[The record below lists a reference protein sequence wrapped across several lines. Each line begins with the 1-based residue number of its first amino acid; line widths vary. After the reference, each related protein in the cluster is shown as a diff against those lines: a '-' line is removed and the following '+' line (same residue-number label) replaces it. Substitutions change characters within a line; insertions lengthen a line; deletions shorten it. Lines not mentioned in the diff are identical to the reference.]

1 MSTETFA
8 ANATTGCAGSQ
19 PPTFQDIVMN
29 LQHYWAAQGCVVL
42 QPYDGA
48 VGAGTNHTATTLRS
62 LGPDTWRTCYVQG
75 CRRPTDGRYG
85 ENPNRLQYYYQFQ
98 VLMKPSPDNIQDLY
112 LGSLRAIGIDPDKH
126 DVRFVEDDWE
136 SPTLGAWGLGWEVWL
151 NGMEVTQF
159 TYFQQVGGFECAPVP
174 VEIAYGLERLTM
186 YIQGVDSV
194 YDIIWARGDDGVE
207 FTYGD
212 VYLENEREF
221 STYNFEVGNTEF
233 LFEAF
238 NQYEREAGL
247 HPARAL
253 HGQGVLRV
261 LHRHGRRRLSGR
273 SERERGVTM
282 ADKHT
287 LAFEIGVEEIPAF
300 DLDSANKQ
308 LEKMVPAAFADA
320 RIPFDS
326 IEIHS
331 SPRRLIVMAYGVA
344 DATEALVEEYKGP
357 AAKIAFDADGNPT
370 KAAIGF
376 ARGKG
381 LDPENLERREVNGTE
396 YVFATKNI
404 PATPVAD
411 LLPDV
416 LAGFITAIKWP
427 RSCRWAAYREYFVRP
442 VRWIVA
448 MLDDVVLPVSF
459 AGAESSNFTMG
470 HRVLAPGKHTVDT
483 AANLL
488 DVIRAAYVIP
498 TQAERERIIREGVAA
513 IEAETGFTA
522 DLPAKTLLEV
532 VNLSE
537 YPQPLVST
545 FDEEFLQVPEEIIV
559 DAMLMHQRYFPL
571 YDAAGKLTNKFIIVS
586 NGNPECAATIIDGN
600 ERVVRA
606 RLDDAKFFY
615 EEDLKHPLESYIEKL
630 DKVVFQESLGTVRQK
645 AERLEKLACALSAD
659 AQLDAADAAD
669 AKRAARLCKAD
680 LVTNAVIEFTSVQGV
695 MGSYYAAASG
705 ETPQVA
711 QAIGQHYQP
720 RFAGDALPDTTVGK
734 LVALADKLDTIC
746 GLFAVGQG
754 PTGSSDPFALRRS
767 AIGIVNML
775 EAGLPISLAA
785 AIDESL
791 ASFAAQGVASA
802 LASDDFAAALSQL
815 AALRAPIDGF
825 FADVMVMDEDAALRD
840 NRLRLLNRFVAVFAN
855 VADFGKMAKSK

>member
-1 MSTETFA
+1 
-8 ANATTGCAGSQ
+8 
-19 PPTFQDIVMN
+19 
-29 LQHYWAAQGCVVL
+29 
-42 QPYDGA
+42 
-48 VGAGTNHTATTLRS
+48 
-62 LGPDTWRTCYVQG
+62 
-75 CRRPTDGRYG
+75 
-85 ENPNRLQYYYQFQ
+85 
-98 VLMKPSPDNIQDLY
+98 
-112 LGSLRAIGIDPDKH
+112 
-126 DVRFVEDDWE
+126 
-136 SPTLGAWGLGWEVWL
+136 
-151 NGMEVTQF
+151 
-159 TYFQQVGGFECAPVP
+159 
-174 VEIAYGLERLTM
+174 
-186 YIQGVDSV
+186 
-194 YDIIWARGDDGVE
+194 
-207 FTYGD
+207 
-212 VYLENEREF
+212 
-221 STYNFEVGNTEF
+221 
-233 LFEAF
+233 
-238 NQYEREAGL
+238 
-247 HPARAL
+247 
-253 HGQGVLRV
+253 
-261 LHRHGRRRLSGR
+261 
-273 SERERGVTM
+273 M

-320 RIPFDS
+320 RIPYDS

-381 LDPENLERREVNGTE
+381 LSPENLERREVTGTE

-537 YPQPLVST
+537 YPQPLVSI

-705 ETPQVA
+705 ETLQVA

-775 EAGLPISLAA
+775 EAGLAISLAA

-791 ASFAAQGVASA
+791 ASFAAQGVAFDAAAVRAEVVDFFVTRTKVMLRDAGVNADTIDAVLAAGVEEPAVISQRAHALEDARANDVETFDNLATAYARANNLRKPELGEDVDDALLTEPERA
-802 LASDDFAAALSQL
+802 LAGAVATAEQAVAAALTSDDFAAALSQL

>member
-1 MSTETFA
+1 
-8 ANATTGCAGSQ
+8 
-19 PPTFQDIVMN
+19 
-29 LQHYWAAQGCVVL
+29 
-42 QPYDGA
+42 
-48 VGAGTNHTATTLRS
+48 
-62 LGPDTWRTCYVQG
+62 
-75 CRRPTDGRYG
+75 
-85 ENPNRLQYYYQFQ
+85 
-98 VLMKPSPDNIQDLY
+98 
-112 LGSLRAIGIDPDKH
+112 
-126 DVRFVEDDWE
+126 
-136 SPTLGAWGLGWEVWL
+136 
-151 NGMEVTQF
+151 
-159 TYFQQVGGFECAPVP
+159 
-174 VEIAYGLERLTM
+174 
-186 YIQGVDSV
+186 
-194 YDIIWARGDDGVE
+194 
-207 FTYGD
+207 
-212 VYLENEREF
+212 
-221 STYNFEVGNTEF
+221 
-233 LFEAF
+233 
-238 NQYEREAGL
+238 
-247 HPARAL
+247 
-253 HGQGVLRV
+253 
-261 LHRHGRRRLSGR
+261 
-273 SERERGVTM
+273 M

-320 RIPFDS
+320 RIPYDS

-381 LDPENLERREVNGTE
+381 LSPENLERREVNGTE

-571 YDAAGKLTNKFIIVS
+571 YDADGKLTNKFIIVS

-630 DKVVFQESLGTVRQK
+630 YKVVFQESLGTVRQK
-645 AERLEKLACALSAD
+645 AERLEKLVCALSAD

-791 ASFAAQGVASA
+791 ASFAAQGVAFDAAAVRAEVVDFFVTRTKVMLRDAGVNADTIDAVLAAGVEEPAVISQRAHALEDARANDAETFDNLATAYARANNLRKPELGEDVDDALLTEPERA
-802 LASDDFAAALSQL
+802 LAGAVATAEQAVAAALESDDFAAALSQL

>member
-1 MSTETFA
+1 
-8 ANATTGCAGSQ
+8 
-19 PPTFQDIVMN
+19 
-29 LQHYWAAQGCVVL
+29 
-42 QPYDGA
+42 
-48 VGAGTNHTATTLRS
+48 
-62 LGPDTWRTCYVQG
+62 
-75 CRRPTDGRYG
+75 
-85 ENPNRLQYYYQFQ
+85 
-98 VLMKPSPDNIQDLY
+98 
-112 LGSLRAIGIDPDKH
+112 
-126 DVRFVEDDWE
+126 
-136 SPTLGAWGLGWEVWL
+136 
-151 NGMEVTQF
+151 
-159 TYFQQVGGFECAPVP
+159 
-174 VEIAYGLERLTM
+174 
-186 YIQGVDSV
+186 
-194 YDIIWARGDDGVE
+194 
-207 FTYGD
+207 
-212 VYLENEREF
+212 
-221 STYNFEVGNTEF
+221 
-233 LFEAF
+233 
-238 NQYEREAGL
+238 
-247 HPARAL
+247 
-253 HGQGVLRV
+253 
-261 LHRHGRRRLSGR
+261 
-273 SERERGVTM
+273 M

-320 RIPFDS
+320 RIPYDS

-381 LDPENLERREVNGTE
+381 LSPENLERREVNGTE

-470 HRVLAPGKHTVDT
+470 HRVLAPGKHVVDT

-791 ASFAAQGVASA
+791 ASFAAQGVAFDAAAVRAEVVDFFVTRTKVMLRDAGVNADTIDAVLAAGVEEPAVISQRAHALEDARANDAETFDNLATAYARANNLRKPELGEDVDDALLTDPERALAGAVATAEQAVAAA

>member
-1 MSTETFA
+1 M
-8 ANATTGCAGSQ
+8 
-19 PPTFQDIVMN
+19 
-29 LQHYWAAQGCVVL
+29 
-42 QPYDGA
+42 
-48 VGAGTNHTATTLRS
+48 
-62 LGPDTWRTCYVQG
+62 
-75 CRRPTDGRYG
+75 
-85 ENPNRLQYYYQFQ
+85 
-98 VLMKPSPDNIQDLY
+98 
-112 LGSLRAIGIDPDKH
+112 
-126 DVRFVEDDWE
+126 
-136 SPTLGAWGLGWEVWL
+136 
-151 NGMEVTQF
+151 TQ
-159 TYFQQVGGFECAPVP
+159 
-174 VEIAYGLERLTM
+174 
-186 YIQGVDSV
+186 
-194 YDIIWARGDDGVE
+194 
-207 FTYGD
+207 
-212 VYLENEREF
+212 
-221 STYNFEVGNTEF
+221 
-233 LFEAF
+233 
-238 NQYEREAGL
+238 
-247 HPARAL
+247 
-253 HGQGVLRV
+253 
-261 LHRHGRRRLSGR
+261 
-273 SERERGVTM
+273 
-282 ADKHT
+282 KHT

-308 LEKMVPAAFADA
+308 LEKMVPAAFKDA
-320 RIPFDS
+320 RIPFES
-326 IEIHS
+326 VEIHS

-357 AAKIAFDADGNPT
+357 AAKIAFDAEGNPT

-381 LDPENLERREVNGTE
+381 LTPENLERREVKGVE

-411 LLPDV
+411 LLPDI

-427 RSCRWAAYREYFVRP
+427 RSCRWAAYRDYFVRP

-448 MLDDVVLPVSF
+448 MLDEQVLPVSF
-459 AGAESSNFTMG
+459 AGATSSNYTMG

-488 DVIRAAYVIP
+488 DVVRAAYVIP
-498 TQAERERIIREGVAA
+498 TQAERERIIREGVAK
-513 IEAETGFTA
+513 IEEQTGFTA
-522 DLPAKTLLEV
+522 ELPAKTLLEV

-537 YPQPLVST
+537 YPQPYVAT

-571 YDAAGKLTNKFIIVS
+571 YDANHKLTNKFIIVS

-615 EEDLKHPLESYIEKL
+615 EEDLKHPLEYYVDKL
-630 DKVVFQESLGTVRQK
+630 DNVVFQESLGTVKQK
-645 AERLEKLACALSAD
+645 AERLVKLTAALAADAKLA
-659 AQLDAADAAD
+659 QADAAD
-669 AKRAARLCKAD
+669 AVRAAKLCKAD

-695 MGSYYAAASG
+695 MGSYYAAAAG

-746 GLFAVGQG
+746 GLFSVGQG

-775 EAGLPISLAA
+775 EAGVNVSLSA
-785 AIDESL
+785 AIDCSL
-791 ASFAAQGVASA
+791 ASFAEQGVEFDAAAVRAEVVDFFVTRTKVMLRDAGVEPDTIDAVLAAGVEEPAVISQRAHALEDARTNDAETFDNLATAYARANNLRKPELGEAVDEALLTEPERPLAAAVATAEGTVAEA
-802 LASDDFAAALSQL
+802 LAADNFADAIAEL

-825 FADVMVMDEDAALRD
+825 FADVMVMDENQALRE
-840 NRLRLLNRFVAVFAN
+840 NRLRLLNRFVAVFSN

>member
-1 MSTETFA
+1 
-8 ANATTGCAGSQ
+8 
-19 PPTFQDIVMN
+19 
-29 LQHYWAAQGCVVL
+29 
-42 QPYDGA
+42 
-48 VGAGTNHTATTLRS
+48 
-62 LGPDTWRTCYVQG
+62 
-75 CRRPTDGRYG
+75 
-85 ENPNRLQYYYQFQ
+85 
-98 VLMKPSPDNIQDLY
+98 
-112 LGSLRAIGIDPDKH
+112 
-126 DVRFVEDDWE
+126 
-136 SPTLGAWGLGWEVWL
+136 
-151 NGMEVTQF
+151 
-159 TYFQQVGGFECAPVP
+159 
-174 VEIAYGLERLTM
+174 
-186 YIQGVDSV
+186 
-194 YDIIWARGDDGVE
+194 
-207 FTYGD
+207 
-212 VYLENEREF
+212 
-221 STYNFEVGNTEF
+221 
-233 LFEAF
+233 
-238 NQYEREAGL
+238 
-247 HPARAL
+247 
-253 HGQGVLRV
+253 
-261 LHRHGRRRLSGR
+261 
-273 SERERGVTM
+273 M

-320 RIPFDS
+320 RIPYDS

-381 LDPENLERREVNGTE
+381 LSPENLERREVTGTE

-537 YPQPLVST
+537 YPQPLVSI
-545 FDEEFLQVPEEIIV
+545 FDQEFLQVPEEIIV

-659 AQLDAADAAD
+659 AQLSAADAAD

-775 EAGLPISLAA
+775 ETGLAISLAA

-791 ASFAAQGVASA
+791 ASFAAQGVAFDAAAVRAEVVDFFVTRTKVMLRDGGVNADTIDAVLAAGVEEPAVISQRAHALEDARANDAETFDNLATAYARANNLRKPELGEDVDDALLTEPERALAGAVATAEQAVASA

>member
-1 MSTETFA
+1 
-8 ANATTGCAGSQ
+8 
-19 PPTFQDIVMN
+19 
-29 LQHYWAAQGCVVL
+29 
-42 QPYDGA
+42 
-48 VGAGTNHTATTLRS
+48 
-62 LGPDTWRTCYVQG
+62 
-75 CRRPTDGRYG
+75 
-85 ENPNRLQYYYQFQ
+85 
-98 VLMKPSPDNIQDLY
+98 
-112 LGSLRAIGIDPDKH
+112 
-126 DVRFVEDDWE
+126 
-136 SPTLGAWGLGWEVWL
+136 
-151 NGMEVTQF
+151 
-159 TYFQQVGGFECAPVP
+159 
-174 VEIAYGLERLTM
+174 
-186 YIQGVDSV
+186 
-194 YDIIWARGDDGVE
+194 
-207 FTYGD
+207 
-212 VYLENEREF
+212 
-221 STYNFEVGNTEF
+221 
-233 LFEAF
+233 
-238 NQYEREAGL
+238 
-247 HPARAL
+247 
-253 HGQGVLRV
+253 
-261 LHRHGRRRLSGR
+261 
-273 SERERGVTM
+273 M

-320 RIPFDS
+320 RIPYDS

-381 LDPENLERREVNGTE
+381 LSPESLERREVNGTE

-537 YPQPLVST
+537 YPQPLVSA

-791 ASFAAQGVASA
+791 ASFAAQGVVFDAAAVRAEVVDFFVTRTKVMLRDAGVNADTIDAVLAAGVEEPAVISQRAHALEDARANDAETFDNLATAYARANNLRKPELGEDVDDALLTDPERA
-802 LASDDFAAALSQL
+802 LAGAVATAEQAVAAALESDDFAAALSQL

>member
-1 MSTETFA
+1 
-8 ANATTGCAGSQ
+8 
-19 PPTFQDIVMN
+19 
-29 LQHYWAAQGCVVL
+29 
-42 QPYDGA
+42 
-48 VGAGTNHTATTLRS
+48 
-62 LGPDTWRTCYVQG
+62 
-75 CRRPTDGRYG
+75 
-85 ENPNRLQYYYQFQ
+85 
-98 VLMKPSPDNIQDLY
+98 
-112 LGSLRAIGIDPDKH
+112 
-126 DVRFVEDDWE
+126 
-136 SPTLGAWGLGWEVWL
+136 
-151 NGMEVTQF
+151 
-159 TYFQQVGGFECAPVP
+159 
-174 VEIAYGLERLTM
+174 
-186 YIQGVDSV
+186 
-194 YDIIWARGDDGVE
+194 
-207 FTYGD
+207 
-212 VYLENEREF
+212 
-221 STYNFEVGNTEF
+221 
-233 LFEAF
+233 
-238 NQYEREAGL
+238 
-247 HPARAL
+247 
-253 HGQGVLRV
+253 
-261 LHRHGRRRLSGR
+261 
-273 SERERGVTM
+273 M

-320 RIPFDS
+320 RIPYDS

-381 LDPENLERREVNGTE
+381 LSPENLERREVNGTE

-659 AQLDAADAAD
+659 AQLSAADAAD

-775 EAGLPISLAA
+775 ETGLAISLAA

-791 ASFAAQGVASA
+791 ASFAAQGVAFDAAAVRAEVVDFFVTRTKVMLRDGGVNADTIDAVLAADVEEPAVISQRAHALEDARANDAETFDNLATAYARANNLRKPELGEGVDDALLTEPECALAGAVATAEQAVASA

>member
-1 MSTETFA
+1 
-8 ANATTGCAGSQ
+8 
-19 PPTFQDIVMN
+19 
-29 LQHYWAAQGCVVL
+29 
-42 QPYDGA
+42 
-48 VGAGTNHTATTLRS
+48 
-62 LGPDTWRTCYVQG
+62 
-75 CRRPTDGRYG
+75 
-85 ENPNRLQYYYQFQ
+85 
-98 VLMKPSPDNIQDLY
+98 
-112 LGSLRAIGIDPDKH
+112 
-126 DVRFVEDDWE
+126 
-136 SPTLGAWGLGWEVWL
+136 
-151 NGMEVTQF
+151 
-159 TYFQQVGGFECAPVP
+159 
-174 VEIAYGLERLTM
+174 
-186 YIQGVDSV
+186 
-194 YDIIWARGDDGVE
+194 
-207 FTYGD
+207 
-212 VYLENEREF
+212 
-221 STYNFEVGNTEF
+221 
-233 LFEAF
+233 
-238 NQYEREAGL
+238 
-247 HPARAL
+247 
-253 HGQGVLRV
+253 
-261 LHRHGRRRLSGR
+261 
-273 SERERGVTM
+273 M

-308 LEKMVPAAFADA
+308 LEKMVPAAFSDA
-320 RIPFDS
+320 RIPYDS

-381 LDPENLERREVNGTE
+381 LDPENLERHEVNGTE

-448 MLDDVVLPVSF
+448 MLDDVVLPVSY

-791 ASFAAQGVASA
+791 ASFAAQGVAFDAAAVRAEVVDFFVTRTKVMLRDAGINADTIDAVLAAGVEEPAVISQRAHALEDARANDAETFDNLATAYARANNLRKPELGEDVDDALLTEPERALAGAVATAEQAVAAA

>member
-1 MSTETFA
+1 
-8 ANATTGCAGSQ
+8 
-19 PPTFQDIVMN
+19 
-29 LQHYWAAQGCVVL
+29 
-42 QPYDGA
+42 
-48 VGAGTNHTATTLRS
+48 
-62 LGPDTWRTCYVQG
+62 
-75 CRRPTDGRYG
+75 
-85 ENPNRLQYYYQFQ
+85 
-98 VLMKPSPDNIQDLY
+98 
-112 LGSLRAIGIDPDKH
+112 
-126 DVRFVEDDWE
+126 
-136 SPTLGAWGLGWEVWL
+136 
-151 NGMEVTQF
+151 
-159 TYFQQVGGFECAPVP
+159 
-174 VEIAYGLERLTM
+174 
-186 YIQGVDSV
+186 
-194 YDIIWARGDDGVE
+194 
-207 FTYGD
+207 
-212 VYLENEREF
+212 
-221 STYNFEVGNTEF
+221 
-233 LFEAF
+233 
-238 NQYEREAGL
+238 
-247 HPARAL
+247 
-253 HGQGVLRV
+253 
-261 LHRHGRRRLSGR
+261 
-273 SERERGVTM
+273 M

-320 RIPFDS
+320 RIPYDS

-381 LDPENLERREVNGTE
+381 LSPENLERREVNGTE

-537 YPQPLVST
+537 YPQPLVSI

-775 EAGLPISLAA
+775 EAGLAISLAA

-791 ASFAAQGVASA
+791 ASFAAQGVAFDAAAVRAEVVDFFVTRTKVMLRDAGVNADTIDAVLAAGVEEPAVISQRAHALEDARANDVETFDNLATAYARANNLRKPELGEDVDDALLTEPERA
-802 LASDDFAAALSQL
+802 LAGAVATAEQAVAAALTSDDFAAALSQL

>member
-1 MSTETFA
+1 
-8 ANATTGCAGSQ
+8 
-19 PPTFQDIVMN
+19 
-29 LQHYWAAQGCVVL
+29 
-42 QPYDGA
+42 
-48 VGAGTNHTATTLRS
+48 
-62 LGPDTWRTCYVQG
+62 
-75 CRRPTDGRYG
+75 
-85 ENPNRLQYYYQFQ
+85 
-98 VLMKPSPDNIQDLY
+98 
-112 LGSLRAIGIDPDKH
+112 
-126 DVRFVEDDWE
+126 
-136 SPTLGAWGLGWEVWL
+136 
-151 NGMEVTQF
+151 
-159 TYFQQVGGFECAPVP
+159 
-174 VEIAYGLERLTM
+174 
-186 YIQGVDSV
+186 
-194 YDIIWARGDDGVE
+194 
-207 FTYGD
+207 
-212 VYLENEREF
+212 
-221 STYNFEVGNTEF
+221 
-233 LFEAF
+233 
-238 NQYEREAGL
+238 
-247 HPARAL
+247 
-253 HGQGVLRV
+253 
-261 LHRHGRRRLSGR
+261 
-273 SERERGVTM
+273 M
-282 ADKHT
+282 AEKHT

-308 LEKMVPAAFADA
+308 LEKMVPAAFTDA

-326 IEIHS
+326 VEIHS

-381 LDPENLERREVNGTE
+381 LTPENLERREVKGVE

-411 LLPDV
+411 LLPDI

-427 RSCRWAAYREYFVRP
+427 RSQRWAAYSEYFVRP

-459 AGAESSNFTMG
+459 AGATSGNVTFG
-470 HRVLAPGKHTVDT
+470 HRVLAPGAHTVDT

-488 DVIRAAYVIP
+488 DVVRAAYVIP
-498 TQAERERIIREGVAA
+498 TQSERERIIREGVAA

-522 DLPAKTLLEV
+522 ELPAKTLLEV

-571 YDAAGKLTNKFIIVS
+571 YDADHKLTNKFIIVS

-615 EEDLKHPLESYIEKL
+615 EEDLKHPLEFYVNKL
-630 DKVVFQESLGTVRQK
+630 DKVVFQESLGTVKQK
-645 AERLEKLACALSAD
+645 AERLVKLAGALAAD
-659 AQLDAADAAD
+659 AQLSEADAAD
-669 AKRAARLCKAD
+669 LVRAAQLCKAD

-720 RFAGDALPDTTVGK
+720 RFAGDELPETTVGK

-746 GLFAVGQG
+746 GLFSVGQG

-775 EAGLPISLAA
+775 EAGVNISLAA
-785 AIDESL
+785 AIDCSL
-791 ASFAAQGVASA
+791 AAFAEQGVQFDAAAVRAEVVDFFVTRTKVMLRDAGVEADTIDAVLAAGVEEPAVIGQRAHALEDARANDAETFDNLATAYARANNLRKPELGSA
-802 LASDDFAAALSQL
+802 VDEDLLTEPERPLAAAVAQAEGTVAAALEADNFAAALSEL

-825 FADVMVMDEDAALRD
+825 FADVMVMDEDPALRD

>member
-1 MSTETFA
+1 
-8 ANATTGCAGSQ
+8 
-19 PPTFQDIVMN
+19 
-29 LQHYWAAQGCVVL
+29 
-42 QPYDGA
+42 
-48 VGAGTNHTATTLRS
+48 
-62 LGPDTWRTCYVQG
+62 
-75 CRRPTDGRYG
+75 
-85 ENPNRLQYYYQFQ
+85 
-98 VLMKPSPDNIQDLY
+98 
-112 LGSLRAIGIDPDKH
+112 
-126 DVRFVEDDWE
+126 
-136 SPTLGAWGLGWEVWL
+136 
-151 NGMEVTQF
+151 
-159 TYFQQVGGFECAPVP
+159 
-174 VEIAYGLERLTM
+174 
-186 YIQGVDSV
+186 
-194 YDIIWARGDDGVE
+194 
-207 FTYGD
+207 
-212 VYLENEREF
+212 
-221 STYNFEVGNTEF
+221 
-233 LFEAF
+233 
-238 NQYEREAGL
+238 
-247 HPARAL
+247 
-253 HGQGVLRV
+253 
-261 LHRHGRRRLSGR
+261 
-273 SERERGVTM
+273 M

-320 RIPFDS
+320 RIPYDS

-381 LDPENLERREVNGTE
+381 LSPENLERREVNGTE

-537 YPQPLVST
+537 YPQPLVSI

-791 ASFAAQGVASA
+791 ASFAAQGVAFDAAAVRAEVVDFFVTRTKVMLRDGGVNADTIDAVLAAGVEEPAVISQRAHALEDARANDAETFDNLATAYARANNLRKPELGEDVDDALLTEPERALAGAVATAEQAVASA

>member
-1 MSTETFA
+1 
-8 ANATTGCAGSQ
+8 
-19 PPTFQDIVMN
+19 
-29 LQHYWAAQGCVVL
+29 
-42 QPYDGA
+42 
-48 VGAGTNHTATTLRS
+48 
-62 LGPDTWRTCYVQG
+62 
-75 CRRPTDGRYG
+75 
-85 ENPNRLQYYYQFQ
+85 
-98 VLMKPSPDNIQDLY
+98 
-112 LGSLRAIGIDPDKH
+112 
-126 DVRFVEDDWE
+126 
-136 SPTLGAWGLGWEVWL
+136 
-151 NGMEVTQF
+151 
-159 TYFQQVGGFECAPVP
+159 
-174 VEIAYGLERLTM
+174 
-186 YIQGVDSV
+186 
-194 YDIIWARGDDGVE
+194 
-207 FTYGD
+207 
-212 VYLENEREF
+212 
-221 STYNFEVGNTEF
+221 
-233 LFEAF
+233 
-238 NQYEREAGL
+238 
-247 HPARAL
+247 
-253 HGQGVLRV
+253 
-261 LHRHGRRRLSGR
+261 
-273 SERERGVTM
+273 M

-381 LDPENLERREVNGTE
+381 LSPESLERREVNGTE

-645 AERLEKLACALSAD
+645 AERLEKLAGALSAD
-659 AQLDAADAAD
+659 AQLSAADAAD
-669 AKRAARLCKAD
+669 AQRAARLCKAD

-720 RFAGDALPDTTVGK
+720 RFAGDALPDTTVGQ

-791 ASFAAQGVASA
+791 ASFATQGVAFDAAAVRAEVVDFFVTRTKVMLRDAGVNADTIDAVLAAGVEEPAVVSQRAHALEDARANDAETFDNLATAYARANNLRKPELGEDVDDALLTEPERALAGAVATAEQAVASA

>member
-1 MSTETFA
+1 
-8 ANATTGCAGSQ
+8 
-19 PPTFQDIVMN
+19 
-29 LQHYWAAQGCVVL
+29 
-42 QPYDGA
+42 
-48 VGAGTNHTATTLRS
+48 
-62 LGPDTWRTCYVQG
+62 
-75 CRRPTDGRYG
+75 
-85 ENPNRLQYYYQFQ
+85 
-98 VLMKPSPDNIQDLY
+98 
-112 LGSLRAIGIDPDKH
+112 
-126 DVRFVEDDWE
+126 
-136 SPTLGAWGLGWEVWL
+136 
-151 NGMEVTQF
+151 
-159 TYFQQVGGFECAPVP
+159 
-174 VEIAYGLERLTM
+174 
-186 YIQGVDSV
+186 
-194 YDIIWARGDDGVE
+194 
-207 FTYGD
+207 
-212 VYLENEREF
+212 
-221 STYNFEVGNTEF
+221 
-233 LFEAF
+233 
-238 NQYEREAGL
+238 
-247 HPARAL
+247 
-253 HGQGVLRV
+253 
-261 LHRHGRRRLSGR
+261 
-273 SERERGVTM
+273 M

-320 RIPFDS
+320 RIPYDS

-381 LDPENLERREVNGTE
+381 LSPENLERREVTGTE

-416 LAGFITAIKWP
+416 MAGFITAIKWP

-459 AGAESSNFTMG
+459 AGAEPSNFTMG

-720 RFAGDALPDTTVGK
+720 RFAGDALPDTTVGQ

-791 ASFAAQGVASA
+791 ASFATQGVAFDAAAVRAEVVDFFVTRTKVMLRDGGVNADTIDAVLAAGVEEPAVVSQRAHALEDARANDAETFDNLATAYARANNLRKPELGEDVDDALLTEPERALAGAVATAEQAVASA

>member
-1 MSTETFA
+1 
-8 ANATTGCAGSQ
+8 
-19 PPTFQDIVMN
+19 
-29 LQHYWAAQGCVVL
+29 
-42 QPYDGA
+42 
-48 VGAGTNHTATTLRS
+48 
-62 LGPDTWRTCYVQG
+62 
-75 CRRPTDGRYG
+75 
-85 ENPNRLQYYYQFQ
+85 
-98 VLMKPSPDNIQDLY
+98 
-112 LGSLRAIGIDPDKH
+112 
-126 DVRFVEDDWE
+126 
-136 SPTLGAWGLGWEVWL
+136 
-151 NGMEVTQF
+151 
-159 TYFQQVGGFECAPVP
+159 
-174 VEIAYGLERLTM
+174 
-186 YIQGVDSV
+186 
-194 YDIIWARGDDGVE
+194 
-207 FTYGD
+207 
-212 VYLENEREF
+212 
-221 STYNFEVGNTEF
+221 
-233 LFEAF
+233 
-238 NQYEREAGL
+238 
-247 HPARAL
+247 
-253 HGQGVLRV
+253 
-261 LHRHGRRRLSGR
+261 
-273 SERERGVTM
+273 M

-320 RIPFDS
+320 RIPYDS

-381 LDPENLERREVNGTE
+381 LSPENLERREVNGTE

-459 AGAESSNFTMG
+459 AGAESSDFTMG

-659 AQLDAADAAD
+659 AQLSAADAAD

-775 EAGLPISLAA
+775 ETGLAISLAA

-791 ASFAAQGVASA
+791 ASFAAQGVAFDAAAVRAEVVDFFVTRTKVMLRDGGVNADTIDAVLAAGVEEPAVISQRAHALEDARANDAETFDNLATAYARANNLRKPELGESVDDALLTEPERALAGAVATAEQAVASA

>member
-1 MSTETFA
+1 
-8 ANATTGCAGSQ
+8 
-19 PPTFQDIVMN
+19 
-29 LQHYWAAQGCVVL
+29 
-42 QPYDGA
+42 
-48 VGAGTNHTATTLRS
+48 
-62 LGPDTWRTCYVQG
+62 
-75 CRRPTDGRYG
+75 
-85 ENPNRLQYYYQFQ
+85 
-98 VLMKPSPDNIQDLY
+98 
-112 LGSLRAIGIDPDKH
+112 
-126 DVRFVEDDWE
+126 
-136 SPTLGAWGLGWEVWL
+136 
-151 NGMEVTQF
+151 
-159 TYFQQVGGFECAPVP
+159 
-174 VEIAYGLERLTM
+174 
-186 YIQGVDSV
+186 
-194 YDIIWARGDDGVE
+194 
-207 FTYGD
+207 
-212 VYLENEREF
+212 
-221 STYNFEVGNTEF
+221 
-233 LFEAF
+233 
-238 NQYEREAGL
+238 
-247 HPARAL
+247 
-253 HGQGVLRV
+253 
-261 LHRHGRRRLSGR
+261 
-273 SERERGVTM
+273 M

-320 RIPFDS
+320 RIPYDS
-326 IEIHS
+326 IEINS

-381 LDPENLERREVNGTE
+381 LSPESLERREVNGTE

-470 HRVLAPGKHTVDT
+470 HRVQAPGKHTVDT

-659 AQLDAADAAD
+659 AQLSAADAAD

-775 EAGLPISLAA
+775 ETGLPISLAA

-791 ASFAAQGVASA
+791 ASFAAQGVAFDAAAVRAEVVDFFVTRTKVMLRDGGVNADTIDAVLAAGVEEPAVISQRAHALEDARANDAETFDNLATAYARANNLRKPELGEGVDDALLTEPECALAGAVATAEQAVASA

>member
-1 MSTETFA
+1 
-8 ANATTGCAGSQ
+8 
-19 PPTFQDIVMN
+19 
-29 LQHYWAAQGCVVL
+29 
-42 QPYDGA
+42 
-48 VGAGTNHTATTLRS
+48 
-62 LGPDTWRTCYVQG
+62 
-75 CRRPTDGRYG
+75 
-85 ENPNRLQYYYQFQ
+85 
-98 VLMKPSPDNIQDLY
+98 
-112 LGSLRAIGIDPDKH
+112 
-126 DVRFVEDDWE
+126 
-136 SPTLGAWGLGWEVWL
+136 
-151 NGMEVTQF
+151 
-159 TYFQQVGGFECAPVP
+159 
-174 VEIAYGLERLTM
+174 
-186 YIQGVDSV
+186 
-194 YDIIWARGDDGVE
+194 
-207 FTYGD
+207 
-212 VYLENEREF
+212 
-221 STYNFEVGNTEF
+221 
-233 LFEAF
+233 
-238 NQYEREAGL
+238 
-247 HPARAL
+247 
-253 HGQGVLRV
+253 
-261 LHRHGRRRLSGR
+261 
-273 SERERGVTM
+273 M

-300 DLDSANKQ
+300 NLDSANKQ

-320 RIPFDS
+320 RIPYDS

-381 LDPENLERREVNGTE
+381 LSPESLERREVNGTE

-470 HRVLAPGKHTVDT
+470 HRVLAPGKHAVDT

-659 AQLDAADAAD
+659 AQLSAADAAD

-746 GLFAVGQG
+746 GLFSVGQG

-775 EAGLPISLAA
+775 ETGLAISLAA

-791 ASFAAQGVASA
+791 ASFAAQGVAFDAAAVRAEVVDFFVTRTKVMLRDGGVNADTIDAVLAAGVEEPAVISQRAHALEDARANDAETFDNLATAYARANNLRKPELGEGVDDALLTEPERALAGAVATAEQAVASA

>member
-1 MSTETFA
+1 
-8 ANATTGCAGSQ
+8 
-19 PPTFQDIVMN
+19 
-29 LQHYWAAQGCVVL
+29 
-42 QPYDGA
+42 
-48 VGAGTNHTATTLRS
+48 
-62 LGPDTWRTCYVQG
+62 
-75 CRRPTDGRYG
+75 
-85 ENPNRLQYYYQFQ
+85 
-98 VLMKPSPDNIQDLY
+98 
-112 LGSLRAIGIDPDKH
+112 
-126 DVRFVEDDWE
+126 
-136 SPTLGAWGLGWEVWL
+136 
-151 NGMEVTQF
+151 
-159 TYFQQVGGFECAPVP
+159 
-174 VEIAYGLERLTM
+174 
-186 YIQGVDSV
+186 
-194 YDIIWARGDDGVE
+194 
-207 FTYGD
+207 
-212 VYLENEREF
+212 
-221 STYNFEVGNTEF
+221 
-233 LFEAF
+233 
-238 NQYEREAGL
+238 
-247 HPARAL
+247 
-253 HGQGVLRV
+253 
-261 LHRHGRRRLSGR
+261 
-273 SERERGVTM
+273 M

-320 RIPFDS
+320 RIPYDS

-381 LDPENLERREVNGTE
+381 LSPENLERREVNGTE

-459 AGAESSNFTMG
+459 AGAESSDFTMG
-470 HRVLAPGKHTVDT
+470 HRVLAPGKHVVDT

-791 ASFAAQGVASA
+791 ASFAAQGVVFDAAAVRAEVVDFFVTRTKVMLRDAGVNADTIDAVLAAGVEEPAVISQRAHALEDARANDAETFDNLATAYARANNLRKPELGEDVDDALLTEPERALAGAVATAEQAVASA

>member
-1 MSTETFA
+1 
-8 ANATTGCAGSQ
+8 
-19 PPTFQDIVMN
+19 
-29 LQHYWAAQGCVVL
+29 
-42 QPYDGA
+42 
-48 VGAGTNHTATTLRS
+48 
-62 LGPDTWRTCYVQG
+62 
-75 CRRPTDGRYG
+75 
-85 ENPNRLQYYYQFQ
+85 
-98 VLMKPSPDNIQDLY
+98 
-112 LGSLRAIGIDPDKH
+112 
-126 DVRFVEDDWE
+126 
-136 SPTLGAWGLGWEVWL
+136 
-151 NGMEVTQF
+151 
-159 TYFQQVGGFECAPVP
+159 
-174 VEIAYGLERLTM
+174 
-186 YIQGVDSV
+186 
-194 YDIIWARGDDGVE
+194 
-207 FTYGD
+207 
-212 VYLENEREF
+212 
-221 STYNFEVGNTEF
+221 
-233 LFEAF
+233 
-238 NQYEREAGL
+238 
-247 HPARAL
+247 
-253 HGQGVLRV
+253 
-261 LHRHGRRRLSGR
+261 
-273 SERERGVTM
+273 M

-320 RIPFDS
+320 RIPYDS

-381 LDPENLERREVNGTE
+381 LSPENLERREVNGTE

-483 AANLL
+483 AENLL

-571 YDAAGKLTNKFIIVS
+571 YDADGKLTNKFIIVS

-791 ASFAAQGVASA
+791 ASFAAQGVAFDAAAVRAEVVDFFVTRTKVMLRDAGVNADTIDAVLAAGVEEPAVISQRAHALEDARANDAETFDNLATAYARANNLRKPELGEDVDDALLTDPERA
-802 LASDDFAAALSQL
+802 LAGAVATAEQAVAAALESDDFAAALSQL

>member
-1 MSTETFA
+1 
-8 ANATTGCAGSQ
+8 
-19 PPTFQDIVMN
+19 
-29 LQHYWAAQGCVVL
+29 
-42 QPYDGA
+42 
-48 VGAGTNHTATTLRS
+48 
-62 LGPDTWRTCYVQG
+62 
-75 CRRPTDGRYG
+75 
-85 ENPNRLQYYYQFQ
+85 
-98 VLMKPSPDNIQDLY
+98 
-112 LGSLRAIGIDPDKH
+112 
-126 DVRFVEDDWE
+126 
-136 SPTLGAWGLGWEVWL
+136 
-151 NGMEVTQF
+151 
-159 TYFQQVGGFECAPVP
+159 
-174 VEIAYGLERLTM
+174 
-186 YIQGVDSV
+186 
-194 YDIIWARGDDGVE
+194 
-207 FTYGD
+207 
-212 VYLENEREF
+212 
-221 STYNFEVGNTEF
+221 
-233 LFEAF
+233 
-238 NQYEREAGL
+238 
-247 HPARAL
+247 
-253 HGQGVLRV
+253 
-261 LHRHGRRRLSGR
+261 
-273 SERERGVTM
+273 
-282 ADKHT
+282 
-287 LAFEIGVEEIPAF
+287 
-300 DLDSANKQ
+300 
-308 LEKMVPAAFADA
+308 
-320 RIPFDS
+320 
-326 IEIHS
+326 
-331 SPRRLIVMAYGVA
+331 MAYGVA

-381 LDPENLERREVNGTE
+381 LSPESLERREVNGTE

-411 LLPDV
+411 FLPDV

-645 AERLEKLACALSAD
+645 AERLEKLAGALSAD
-659 AQLDAADAAD
+659 AQLSAADAAD
-669 AKRAARLCKAD
+669 AQRAARLCKAD

-720 RFAGDALPDTTVGK
+720 RFAGDALPDTTVGQ

-785 AIDESL
+785 AVDESL
-791 ASFAAQGVASA
+791 ASFAAQGVAFDAAAVRAEVVDFFVTRTKVMLRDGGVNADTIDAVLAAGVEEPAVVSQRAHALEDARANDAETFDNLATAYARANNLRKPELGEDVDDALLTEPERALAGAVATAEQAVASA

>member
-1 MSTETFA
+1 
-8 ANATTGCAGSQ
+8 
-19 PPTFQDIVMN
+19 
-29 LQHYWAAQGCVVL
+29 
-42 QPYDGA
+42 
-48 VGAGTNHTATTLRS
+48 
-62 LGPDTWRTCYVQG
+62 
-75 CRRPTDGRYG
+75 
-85 ENPNRLQYYYQFQ
+85 
-98 VLMKPSPDNIQDLY
+98 
-112 LGSLRAIGIDPDKH
+112 
-126 DVRFVEDDWE
+126 
-136 SPTLGAWGLGWEVWL
+136 
-151 NGMEVTQF
+151 
-159 TYFQQVGGFECAPVP
+159 
-174 VEIAYGLERLTM
+174 
-186 YIQGVDSV
+186 
-194 YDIIWARGDDGVE
+194 
-207 FTYGD
+207 
-212 VYLENEREF
+212 
-221 STYNFEVGNTEF
+221 
-233 LFEAF
+233 
-238 NQYEREAGL
+238 
-247 HPARAL
+247 
-253 HGQGVLRV
+253 
-261 LHRHGRRRLSGR
+261 
-273 SERERGVTM
+273 M
-282 ADKHT
+282 AEKHT

-308 LEKMVPAAFADA
+308 LEKMVPAAFTDA

-326 IEIHS
+326 VEIHS

-381 LDPENLERREVNGTE
+381 LTPENLERREVKGVE

-411 LLPDV
+411 LLPDI

-427 RSCRWAAYREYFVRP
+427 RSQRWAAYSEYFVRP
-442 VRWIVA
+442 VRWIVD

-459 AGAESSNFTMG
+459 AGATSGNVTFG
-470 HRVLAPGKHTVDT
+470 HRVLAPGAHTVDT

-488 DVIRAAYVIP
+488 DVVRAAYVIP
-498 TQAERERIIREGVAA
+498 TQSERERIIREGVAA

-522 DLPAKTLLEV
+522 ELPAKTLLEV

-571 YDAAGKLTNKFIIVS
+571 YDADHKLTNKFIIVS

-615 EEDLKHPLESYIEKL
+615 EEDLKHPLEFYVNKL
-630 DKVVFQESLGTVRQK
+630 DKVVFQESLGTVKQK
-645 AERLEKLACALSAD
+645 AERLVKLAGALAAD
-659 AQLDAADAAD
+659 AQLSEADAAD
-669 AKRAARLCKAD
+669 LVRAAQLCKAD

-720 RFAGDALPDTTVGK
+720 RFAGDELPETTVGK

-746 GLFAVGQG
+746 GLFSVGQG

-775 EAGLPISLAA
+775 EAGVSISLAA
-785 AIDESL
+785 AIDCSL
-791 ASFAAQGVASA
+791 AAFAEQGVQFDAAAVRAEVVDFFVTRTKVMLRDAGVEADTIDAVLAAGVEEPAVIGQRAHALEDARANDAETFDNLATAYARANNLRKPELGSA
-802 LASDDFAAALSQL
+802 VDEGLLTEPERPLAAAVAQAEGTVAAALEADSFAAALSEL

-825 FADVMVMDEDAALRD
+825 FADVMVMDEDPALRD

>member
-1 MSTETFA
+1 
-8 ANATTGCAGSQ
+8 
-19 PPTFQDIVMN
+19 
-29 LQHYWAAQGCVVL
+29 
-42 QPYDGA
+42 
-48 VGAGTNHTATTLRS
+48 
-62 LGPDTWRTCYVQG
+62 
-75 CRRPTDGRYG
+75 
-85 ENPNRLQYYYQFQ
+85 
-98 VLMKPSPDNIQDLY
+98 
-112 LGSLRAIGIDPDKH
+112 
-126 DVRFVEDDWE
+126 
-136 SPTLGAWGLGWEVWL
+136 
-151 NGMEVTQF
+151 
-159 TYFQQVGGFECAPVP
+159 
-174 VEIAYGLERLTM
+174 
-186 YIQGVDSV
+186 
-194 YDIIWARGDDGVE
+194 
-207 FTYGD
+207 
-212 VYLENEREF
+212 
-221 STYNFEVGNTEF
+221 
-233 LFEAF
+233 
-238 NQYEREAGL
+238 
-247 HPARAL
+247 
-253 HGQGVLRV
+253 
-261 LHRHGRRRLSGR
+261 
-273 SERERGVTM
+273 M

-320 RIPFDS
+320 RIPYDS

-381 LDPENLERREVNGTE
+381 LSPENLERREVNGTE

-537 YPQPLVST
+537 YPQPLVSA

-659 AQLDAADAAD
+659 AQLSAADAAD

-775 EAGLPISLAA
+775 ETGLAISLAA

-791 ASFAAQGVASA
+791 ASFAAQGVAFDAAAVRAEVVDFFVTRTKVMLRDGGVNADTIDAVLAAGVEEPAVISQRAHALEDARANDAETFDNLATAYARANNLRKPELGEGVDDALLTEPERALAGAVATAEQAVASA

>member
-1 MSTETFA
+1 
-8 ANATTGCAGSQ
+8 
-19 PPTFQDIVMN
+19 
-29 LQHYWAAQGCVVL
+29 
-42 QPYDGA
+42 
-48 VGAGTNHTATTLRS
+48 
-62 LGPDTWRTCYVQG
+62 
-75 CRRPTDGRYG
+75 
-85 ENPNRLQYYYQFQ
+85 
-98 VLMKPSPDNIQDLY
+98 
-112 LGSLRAIGIDPDKH
+112 
-126 DVRFVEDDWE
+126 
-136 SPTLGAWGLGWEVWL
+136 
-151 NGMEVTQF
+151 
-159 TYFQQVGGFECAPVP
+159 
-174 VEIAYGLERLTM
+174 
-186 YIQGVDSV
+186 
-194 YDIIWARGDDGVE
+194 
-207 FTYGD
+207 
-212 VYLENEREF
+212 
-221 STYNFEVGNTEF
+221 
-233 LFEAF
+233 
-238 NQYEREAGL
+238 
-247 HPARAL
+247 
-253 HGQGVLRV
+253 
-261 LHRHGRRRLSGR
+261 
-273 SERERGVTM
+273 M

-320 RIPFDS
+320 RIPYDS

-381 LDPENLERREVNGTE
+381 LSPESLERREVNGTE

-416 LAGFITAIKWP
+416 LAGFITAVKWP

-470 HRVLAPGKHTVDT
+470 HRVLAPGKHMVDT

-537 YPQPLVST
+537 YPQPLIST

-659 AQLDAADAAD
+659 AQLSAADAAD

-791 ASFAAQGVASA
+791 ASFAAQGVVFDAVAVRAEVVDFFVTRTKVMLRDAGVNADTIDAVLAAGVEEPAVISQRAHALEDARANDAETFDNLATAYARANNLRKPELGEDVDDALLTEPERALAGAVATAEQAVASA
-802 LASDDFAAALSQL
+802 FASDDFAAALSQL

>member
-1 MSTETFA
+1 
-8 ANATTGCAGSQ
+8 
-19 PPTFQDIVMN
+19 
-29 LQHYWAAQGCVVL
+29 
-42 QPYDGA
+42 
-48 VGAGTNHTATTLRS
+48 
-62 LGPDTWRTCYVQG
+62 
-75 CRRPTDGRYG
+75 
-85 ENPNRLQYYYQFQ
+85 
-98 VLMKPSPDNIQDLY
+98 
-112 LGSLRAIGIDPDKH
+112 
-126 DVRFVEDDWE
+126 
-136 SPTLGAWGLGWEVWL
+136 
-151 NGMEVTQF
+151 
-159 TYFQQVGGFECAPVP
+159 
-174 VEIAYGLERLTM
+174 
-186 YIQGVDSV
+186 
-194 YDIIWARGDDGVE
+194 
-207 FTYGD
+207 
-212 VYLENEREF
+212 
-221 STYNFEVGNTEF
+221 
-233 LFEAF
+233 
-238 NQYEREAGL
+238 
-247 HPARAL
+247 
-253 HGQGVLRV
+253 
-261 LHRHGRRRLSGR
+261 
-273 SERERGVTM
+273 M

-320 RIPFDS
+320 RIPYDS

-381 LDPENLERREVNGTE
+381 LSPESLERREVNGTE

-659 AQLDAADAAD
+659 AQLGAADAAD

-775 EAGLPISLAA
+775 ETGLPISLAA

-791 ASFAAQGVASA
+791 ASFAAQGVAFDAAAVRAEVVDFFVTRTKVMLRDGGVNADTIDAVLAAGVEEPAVISQRAHVLEDARANDAETFDNLATAYARANNLRKPELGEGVDDALLTEPERALAGAVATAEQAVASA

>member
-1 MSTETFA
+1 
-8 ANATTGCAGSQ
+8 
-19 PPTFQDIVMN
+19 
-29 LQHYWAAQGCVVL
+29 
-42 QPYDGA
+42 
-48 VGAGTNHTATTLRS
+48 
-62 LGPDTWRTCYVQG
+62 
-75 CRRPTDGRYG
+75 
-85 ENPNRLQYYYQFQ
+85 
-98 VLMKPSPDNIQDLY
+98 
-112 LGSLRAIGIDPDKH
+112 
-126 DVRFVEDDWE
+126 
-136 SPTLGAWGLGWEVWL
+136 
-151 NGMEVTQF
+151 
-159 TYFQQVGGFECAPVP
+159 
-174 VEIAYGLERLTM
+174 
-186 YIQGVDSV
+186 
-194 YDIIWARGDDGVE
+194 
-207 FTYGD
+207 
-212 VYLENEREF
+212 
-221 STYNFEVGNTEF
+221 
-233 LFEAF
+233 
-238 NQYEREAGL
+238 
-247 HPARAL
+247 
-253 HGQGVLRV
+253 
-261 LHRHGRRRLSGR
+261 
-273 SERERGVTM
+273 M
-282 ADKHT
+282 AEKHT

-308 LEKMVPAAFADA
+308 LEKMVPAAFTDA

-326 IEIHS
+326 VEIHS

-381 LDPENLERREVNGTE
+381 LTPENLERHEVKGVE

-411 LLPDV
+411 LLPDI

-427 RSCRWAAYREYFVRP
+427 RSQRWAAYSEYFVRP

-459 AGAESSNFTMG
+459 AGATSGNVTFG
-470 HRVLAPGKHTVDT
+470 HRVLAPGAHTVDT

-488 DVIRAAYVIP
+488 DVVRAAYVIP
-498 TQAERERIIREGVAA
+498 TQSERERIIREGVAA

-522 DLPAKTLLEV
+522 ELPAKTLLEV

-571 YDAAGKLTNKFIIVS
+571 YDADHKLTNKFIIVS

-615 EEDLKHPLESYIEKL
+615 EEDLKHPLEFYVNKL
-630 DKVVFQESLGTVRQK
+630 DKVVFQESLGTVKQK
-645 AERLEKLACALSAD
+645 AERLVKLAGALAAD
-659 AQLDAADAAD
+659 AQLSEADAAD
-669 AKRAARLCKAD
+669 LVRAAQLCKAD

-720 RFAGDALPDTTVGK
+720 RFAGDELPETTVGK

-746 GLFAVGQG
+746 GLFSVGQG

-775 EAGLPISLAA
+775 EAGVNISLAA
-785 AIDESL
+785 AIDCSL
-791 ASFAAQGVASA
+791 AAFAEQGVQFDAAAVRAEVVDFFVTRTKVMLRDAGVEADTIDAVLAAGVEEPAVIGQRAHALEDARANDAETFDNLATAYARANNLRKPELGSA
-802 LASDDFAAALSQL
+802 VDEDLLTEPERPLAAAVAQAEGTVAAALEADNFAAALSEL

-825 FADVMVMDEDAALRD
+825 FADVMVMDEDPALRD

>member
-1 MSTETFA
+1 
-8 ANATTGCAGSQ
+8 
-19 PPTFQDIVMN
+19 
-29 LQHYWAAQGCVVL
+29 
-42 QPYDGA
+42 
-48 VGAGTNHTATTLRS
+48 
-62 LGPDTWRTCYVQG
+62 
-75 CRRPTDGRYG
+75 
-85 ENPNRLQYYYQFQ
+85 
-98 VLMKPSPDNIQDLY
+98 
-112 LGSLRAIGIDPDKH
+112 
-126 DVRFVEDDWE
+126 
-136 SPTLGAWGLGWEVWL
+136 
-151 NGMEVTQF
+151 
-159 TYFQQVGGFECAPVP
+159 
-174 VEIAYGLERLTM
+174 
-186 YIQGVDSV
+186 
-194 YDIIWARGDDGVE
+194 
-207 FTYGD
+207 
-212 VYLENEREF
+212 
-221 STYNFEVGNTEF
+221 
-233 LFEAF
+233 
-238 NQYEREAGL
+238 
-247 HPARAL
+247 
-253 HGQGVLRV
+253 
-261 LHRHGRRRLSGR
+261 
-273 SERERGVTM
+273 M

-320 RIPFDS
+320 RIPYDS

-381 LDPENLERREVNGTE
+381 LSPESLERREVNGTE

-488 DVIRAAYVIP
+488 DVIRAAFVIP

-513 IEAETGFTA
+513 IESETGFTA

-775 EAGLPISLAA
+775 ETGLLISLAA

-791 ASFAAQGVASA
+791 ASFAAQGVAFDAAAVRAEVVDFFVTRTKVMLRDAGISADTIDAVLAAGVEEPAVISQRAHALEDARANDAETFDNLATAYARANNLRKPELGEDVDDALLTEPERALAGAVATAEQAVASA

>member
-1 MSTETFA
+1 
-8 ANATTGCAGSQ
+8 
-19 PPTFQDIVMN
+19 
-29 LQHYWAAQGCVVL
+29 
-42 QPYDGA
+42 
-48 VGAGTNHTATTLRS
+48 
-62 LGPDTWRTCYVQG
+62 
-75 CRRPTDGRYG
+75 
-85 ENPNRLQYYYQFQ
+85 
-98 VLMKPSPDNIQDLY
+98 
-112 LGSLRAIGIDPDKH
+112 
-126 DVRFVEDDWE
+126 
-136 SPTLGAWGLGWEVWL
+136 
-151 NGMEVTQF
+151 
-159 TYFQQVGGFECAPVP
+159 
-174 VEIAYGLERLTM
+174 
-186 YIQGVDSV
+186 
-194 YDIIWARGDDGVE
+194 
-207 FTYGD
+207 
-212 VYLENEREF
+212 
-221 STYNFEVGNTEF
+221 
-233 LFEAF
+233 
-238 NQYEREAGL
+238 
-247 HPARAL
+247 
-253 HGQGVLRV
+253 
-261 LHRHGRRRLSGR
+261 
-273 SERERGVTM
+273 M

-320 RIPFDS
+320 RIPYDS

-381 LDPENLERREVNGTE
+381 LSPENLERREVNGTE

-645 AERLEKLACALSAD
+645 AERLEKLADALSAD
-659 AQLDAADAAD
+659 AQLSAADAAD
-669 AKRAARLCKAD
+669 AQRAARLCKAD

-720 RFAGDALPDTTVGK
+720 RFAGDALPDTTVGQ

-791 ASFAAQGVASA
+791 ASFATQGVAFDAAAVRAEVVDFFVTRTKVMLRDGGVNADTIDAVLAAGVEEPAVISQRAHALEDARANDVETFDNLATAYARANNLRKPELGEDVDDALLTEPERA
-802 LASDDFAAALSQL
+802 LAGAVATAEQAVAAALTSDDFAAALSQL

>member
-1 MSTETFA
+1 
-8 ANATTGCAGSQ
+8 
-19 PPTFQDIVMN
+19 
-29 LQHYWAAQGCVVL
+29 
-42 QPYDGA
+42 
-48 VGAGTNHTATTLRS
+48 
-62 LGPDTWRTCYVQG
+62 
-75 CRRPTDGRYG
+75 
-85 ENPNRLQYYYQFQ
+85 
-98 VLMKPSPDNIQDLY
+98 
-112 LGSLRAIGIDPDKH
+112 
-126 DVRFVEDDWE
+126 
-136 SPTLGAWGLGWEVWL
+136 
-151 NGMEVTQF
+151 
-159 TYFQQVGGFECAPVP
+159 
-174 VEIAYGLERLTM
+174 
-186 YIQGVDSV
+186 
-194 YDIIWARGDDGVE
+194 
-207 FTYGD
+207 
-212 VYLENEREF
+212 
-221 STYNFEVGNTEF
+221 
-233 LFEAF
+233 
-238 NQYEREAGL
+238 
-247 HPARAL
+247 
-253 HGQGVLRV
+253 
-261 LHRHGRRRLSGR
+261 
-273 SERERGVTM
+273 M

-320 RIPFDS
+320 RIPYDS

-381 LDPENLERREVNGTE
+381 LSPESLERREVNGTE

-498 TQAERERIIREGVAA
+498 TQADRERIIREGVEA

-659 AQLDAADAAD
+659 AQLSAADAAD

-705 ETPQVA
+705 ETQQVA

-720 RFAGDALPDTTVGK
+720 RFAGDALPDTAVGK

-775 EAGLPISLAA
+775 ETGLPISLAA

-791 ASFAAQGVASA
+791 ASFAAQDVAFDAAAVRAEVVDFFVTRTKVMLRDGGVNADTIDAVLAAGVEEPAVISQRAHALEDARANDAETFDNLATAYARANNLRKPELGEDVDDALLTEPERALAGAVATAEQAVASA

-825 FADVMVMDEDAALRD
+825 FADVMVMDEDAVLRD

>member
-1 MSTETFA
+1 
-8 ANATTGCAGSQ
+8 
-19 PPTFQDIVMN
+19 
-29 LQHYWAAQGCVVL
+29 
-42 QPYDGA
+42 
-48 VGAGTNHTATTLRS
+48 
-62 LGPDTWRTCYVQG
+62 
-75 CRRPTDGRYG
+75 
-85 ENPNRLQYYYQFQ
+85 
-98 VLMKPSPDNIQDLY
+98 
-112 LGSLRAIGIDPDKH
+112 
-126 DVRFVEDDWE
+126 
-136 SPTLGAWGLGWEVWL
+136 
-151 NGMEVTQF
+151 
-159 TYFQQVGGFECAPVP
+159 
-174 VEIAYGLERLTM
+174 
-186 YIQGVDSV
+186 
-194 YDIIWARGDDGVE
+194 
-207 FTYGD
+207 
-212 VYLENEREF
+212 
-221 STYNFEVGNTEF
+221 
-233 LFEAF
+233 
-238 NQYEREAGL
+238 
-247 HPARAL
+247 
-253 HGQGVLRV
+253 
-261 LHRHGRRRLSGR
+261 
-273 SERERGVTM
+273 M
-282 ADKHT
+282 AEKHT

-326 IEIHS
+326 VEIHS

-381 LDPENLERREVNGTE
+381 LTPENLERREVKGVE

-411 LLPDV
+411 LLPDI

-427 RSCRWAAYREYFVRP
+427 RSQRWAAYSEYFVRP

-459 AGAESSNFTMG
+459 AGATSGNVTFG
-470 HRVLAPGKHTVDT
+470 HRVLAPGAHTVDT

-488 DVIRAAYVIP
+488 DVVRAAYVIP
-498 TQAERERIIREGVAA
+498 TQSERERIIREGVAA

-522 DLPAKTLLEV
+522 ELPAKTLLEV

-537 YPQPLVST
+537 YPQPLMST

-571 YDAAGKLTNKFIIVS
+571 YDADHKLTNKFIIVS

-615 EEDLKHPLESYIEKL
+615 EEDLKHPLEFYVNKL
-630 DKVVFQESLGTVRQK
+630 DKVVFQESLGTVKQK
-645 AERLEKLACALSAD
+645 GERLVKLAGALAAD
-659 AQLDAADAAD
+659 AQLSEADAAD
-669 AKRAARLCKAD
+669 LVRAAQLCKAD

-720 RFAGDALPDTTVGK
+720 RFAGDELPETTVGK

-746 GLFAVGQG
+746 GLFSVGQG

-775 EAGLPISLAA
+775 EAGVSISLAA
-785 AIDESL
+785 AIDCSL
-791 ASFAAQGVASA
+791 ASFAEQGVQFDAAAVRAEVVDFFVTRTKVMLRDAGVEADTIDAVLAAGVEEPAVIGQRAHALEDARANDAETFDNLATAYARANNLRKPELGSA
-802 LASDDFAAALSQL
+802 VDEGLLTEPERPLAAAVAQAEGTVAAALEADSFAAALSEL

-825 FADVMVMDEDAALRD
+825 FADVMVMDEDLALRD

>member
-1 MSTETFA
+1 
-8 ANATTGCAGSQ
+8 
-19 PPTFQDIVMN
+19 
-29 LQHYWAAQGCVVL
+29 
-42 QPYDGA
+42 
-48 VGAGTNHTATTLRS
+48 
-62 LGPDTWRTCYVQG
+62 
-75 CRRPTDGRYG
+75 
-85 ENPNRLQYYYQFQ
+85 
-98 VLMKPSPDNIQDLY
+98 
-112 LGSLRAIGIDPDKH
+112 
-126 DVRFVEDDWE
+126 
-136 SPTLGAWGLGWEVWL
+136 
-151 NGMEVTQF
+151 
-159 TYFQQVGGFECAPVP
+159 
-174 VEIAYGLERLTM
+174 
-186 YIQGVDSV
+186 
-194 YDIIWARGDDGVE
+194 
-207 FTYGD
+207 
-212 VYLENEREF
+212 
-221 STYNFEVGNTEF
+221 
-233 LFEAF
+233 
-238 NQYEREAGL
+238 
-247 HPARAL
+247 
-253 HGQGVLRV
+253 
-261 LHRHGRRRLSGR
+261 
-273 SERERGVTM
+273 
-282 ADKHT
+282 
-287 LAFEIGVEEIPAF
+287 
-300 DLDSANKQ
+300 
-308 LEKMVPAAFADA
+308 
-320 RIPFDS
+320 
-326 IEIHS
+326 
-331 SPRRLIVMAYGVA
+331 MAYGVA

-381 LDPENLERREVNGTE
+381 LSPESLERHEVNGTE

-470 HRVLAPGKHTVDT
+470 HRVLAPGKHAVDT

-659 AQLDAADAAD
+659 AQLSAADAAD

-775 EAGLPISLAA
+775 ETGLPISLAA

-791 ASFAAQGVASA
+791 ASFAAQGVAFDAAAVRAEVVDFFVTRTKVMLRDGGVNADTIDAVLAAGVEEPAVISQRAHALEDARANDAETFDNLATAYARANNLRKPELGEGVDDALLTEPERALAGAVATAEQAVAYA

>member
-1 MSTETFA
+1 
-8 ANATTGCAGSQ
+8 
-19 PPTFQDIVMN
+19 
-29 LQHYWAAQGCVVL
+29 
-42 QPYDGA
+42 
-48 VGAGTNHTATTLRS
+48 
-62 LGPDTWRTCYVQG
+62 
-75 CRRPTDGRYG
+75 
-85 ENPNRLQYYYQFQ
+85 
-98 VLMKPSPDNIQDLY
+98 
-112 LGSLRAIGIDPDKH
+112 
-126 DVRFVEDDWE
+126 
-136 SPTLGAWGLGWEVWL
+136 
-151 NGMEVTQF
+151 
-159 TYFQQVGGFECAPVP
+159 
-174 VEIAYGLERLTM
+174 
-186 YIQGVDSV
+186 
-194 YDIIWARGDDGVE
+194 
-207 FTYGD
+207 
-212 VYLENEREF
+212 
-221 STYNFEVGNTEF
+221 
-233 LFEAF
+233 
-238 NQYEREAGL
+238 
-247 HPARAL
+247 
-253 HGQGVLRV
+253 
-261 LHRHGRRRLSGR
+261 
-273 SERERGVTM
+273 M

-320 RIPFDS
+320 RIPYDS

-381 LDPENLERREVNGTE
+381 LSPENLERREVTGTE

-775 EAGLPISLAA
+775 EAGLAISLAA

-791 ASFAAQGVASA
+791 ASFAAQGVAFDAAAVRAEVVDFFVTRTKVMLRDAGVNADTIDAVLAAGVEEPAVISQRAHALEDARANDVETFDNLATAYARANNLRKPELGEDVDDALLTEPERA
-802 LASDDFAAALSQL
+802 LAGAVATAEQAVAAALTSDDFAAALSQL

>member
-1 MSTETFA
+1 
-8 ANATTGCAGSQ
+8 
-19 PPTFQDIVMN
+19 
-29 LQHYWAAQGCVVL
+29 
-42 QPYDGA
+42 
-48 VGAGTNHTATTLRS
+48 
-62 LGPDTWRTCYVQG
+62 
-75 CRRPTDGRYG
+75 
-85 ENPNRLQYYYQFQ
+85 
-98 VLMKPSPDNIQDLY
+98 
-112 LGSLRAIGIDPDKH
+112 
-126 DVRFVEDDWE
+126 
-136 SPTLGAWGLGWEVWL
+136 
-151 NGMEVTQF
+151 
-159 TYFQQVGGFECAPVP
+159 
-174 VEIAYGLERLTM
+174 
-186 YIQGVDSV
+186 
-194 YDIIWARGDDGVE
+194 
-207 FTYGD
+207 
-212 VYLENEREF
+212 
-221 STYNFEVGNTEF
+221 
-233 LFEAF
+233 
-238 NQYEREAGL
+238 
-247 HPARAL
+247 
-253 HGQGVLRV
+253 
-261 LHRHGRRRLSGR
+261 
-273 SERERGVTM
+273 M

-320 RIPFDS
+320 RIPYDS

-381 LDPENLERREVNGTE
+381 LSPENLERREVNGTE

-537 YPQPLVST
+537 YPQPLVSI

-775 EAGLPISLAA
+775 ETGLAISLAA

-791 ASFAAQGVASA
+791 ASFAAQGVAFDAAAVRAEVVDFFVTRTKVMLRDGGVNADTIDAVLAAGVEEPAVISQRAHALEDARANDAETFDNLATAYARANNLRKPELGEDVDDALLTEPERALAGAVATAEQAVASA

>member
-1 MSTETFA
+1 
-8 ANATTGCAGSQ
+8 
-19 PPTFQDIVMN
+19 
-29 LQHYWAAQGCVVL
+29 
-42 QPYDGA
+42 
-48 VGAGTNHTATTLRS
+48 
-62 LGPDTWRTCYVQG
+62 
-75 CRRPTDGRYG
+75 
-85 ENPNRLQYYYQFQ
+85 
-98 VLMKPSPDNIQDLY
+98 
-112 LGSLRAIGIDPDKH
+112 
-126 DVRFVEDDWE
+126 
-136 SPTLGAWGLGWEVWL
+136 
-151 NGMEVTQF
+151 
-159 TYFQQVGGFECAPVP
+159 
-174 VEIAYGLERLTM
+174 
-186 YIQGVDSV
+186 
-194 YDIIWARGDDGVE
+194 
-207 FTYGD
+207 
-212 VYLENEREF
+212 
-221 STYNFEVGNTEF
+221 
-233 LFEAF
+233 
-238 NQYEREAGL
+238 
-247 HPARAL
+247 
-253 HGQGVLRV
+253 
-261 LHRHGRRRLSGR
+261 
-273 SERERGVTM
+273 M

-308 LEKMVPAAFADA
+308 LEKMVPATFADA
-320 RIPFDS
+320 RIPYDS

-381 LDPENLERREVNGTE
+381 LSPESLERREVNGTE

-659 AQLDAADAAD
+659 AQLSAADAAD

-775 EAGLPISLAA
+775 ETGLAISLAA

-791 ASFAAQGVASA
+791 ASFAAQGVAFDAAAVRAEVVDFFVTRTKVMLRDGGVNADTIDAVLAAGVEEPAVISQRAHALEDARANDAETFDNLATAYARANNLRKPELGEGVDDALLTEPERALAGAVATAEQAVASA

>member
-1 MSTETFA
+1 
-8 ANATTGCAGSQ
+8 
-19 PPTFQDIVMN
+19 
-29 LQHYWAAQGCVVL
+29 
-42 QPYDGA
+42 
-48 VGAGTNHTATTLRS
+48 
-62 LGPDTWRTCYVQG
+62 
-75 CRRPTDGRYG
+75 
-85 ENPNRLQYYYQFQ
+85 
-98 VLMKPSPDNIQDLY
+98 
-112 LGSLRAIGIDPDKH
+112 
-126 DVRFVEDDWE
+126 
-136 SPTLGAWGLGWEVWL
+136 
-151 NGMEVTQF
+151 
-159 TYFQQVGGFECAPVP
+159 
-174 VEIAYGLERLTM
+174 
-186 YIQGVDSV
+186 
-194 YDIIWARGDDGVE
+194 
-207 FTYGD
+207 
-212 VYLENEREF
+212 
-221 STYNFEVGNTEF
+221 
-233 LFEAF
+233 
-238 NQYEREAGL
+238 
-247 HPARAL
+247 
-253 HGQGVLRV
+253 
-261 LHRHGRRRLSGR
+261 
-273 SERERGVTM
+273 M

-320 RIPFDS
+320 RIPYDS

-381 LDPENLERREVNGTE
+381 LSPENLERREVTGTE

-537 YPQPLVST
+537 YPQPLVSI

-645 AERLEKLACALSAD
+645 AERLEKLAGALSAD
-659 AQLDAADAAD
+659 AQLSAADAAD
-669 AKRAARLCKAD
+669 AQRAARLCKAD

-775 EAGLPISLAA
+775 ETGLAISLAA

-791 ASFAAQGVASA
+791 ASFAAQGVAFDAAAVRAEVVDFFVTRTKVMLRDGGVNADTIDAVLAAGVEEPAVISQRAHALEDARANDAETFDNLATAYARANNLRKPELGEDVDDALLTEPERALAGAVATAEQAVASA

-825 FADVMVMDEDAALRD
+825 FADVMVMDEDAVLRD